1 MNNRKWIFV
10 AVIGVVFLFAGYNLY
25 SYFQEQAAI
34 AAQEERQAEERR
46 IERERVAAE
55 REAARQA
62 EAAQREAELQAARAA
77 EEAQRRADA
86 EAREAARL
94 AEEARQAAA
103 DAERIERERE
113 AEAERLRDR
122 IARARELREGFEG
135 IRWDTVEELNVL
147 SSRYVTDHPEEF
159 RDQVFSAANMGAHD
173 RSSIKVFFDD
183 SNPLMLYAAIS
194 QDLRLLQALMDVGL
208 DVNGANRAGVTPL
221 MFAAAYNNAEVINFL
236 LERGADASAVSYVED
251 MNALHF
257 AARYNP
263 NPEATAA
270 LLEAG
275 LPLEGA
281 TSTGATPALL
291 AASDNR
297 NMEVI
302 ELLAQRGAD
311 LEVYDQRAQSARLIA
326 EARLGAAGNRAV
338 EMGNTFVPISD
349 AYREQVLSA
358 IRGE

>member
-1 MNNRKWIFV
+1 MTNRKWIFV

-94 AEEARQAAA
+94 AEQARQAAA
-103 DAERIERERE
+103 DAERLERERA

-122 IARARELREGFEG
+122 IARARELQGFEG

-194 QDLRLLQALMDVGL
+194 QDLRLFQALMDVGL

-221 MFAAAYNNAEVINFL
+221 MFAAAYNNAEVVNFL
-236 LERGADASAVSYVED
+236 LEHGADASAVSYVED

-275 LPLEGA
+275 LPLEGV

-291 AASDNR
+291 AAADNR

-338 EMGNTFVPISD
+338 EMGNTFVPISNE
-349 AYREQVLSA
+349 YREQVLRA
-358 IRGE
+358 LQARR